1 MIFSLQEIKEIK
13 KIETTNG
20 DLLCLRVDLKDS
32 DIDISVPISE
42 GNTEYKQIKAWEED
56 GLVTIKE
63 AE

>member
-1 MIFSLQEIKEIK
+1 MIFSLQEIKEIVEIK
-13 KIETTNG
+13 TSKDE
-20 DLLCLRVDLKDS
+20 LLCLRVDLKDS

-63 AE
+63 AS